1 MCILMFSTWRVA
13 GLLFRYFPCPVRQA
27 RTFRSGGS
35 GGQDRSH
42 GALFQMRRGTENF
55 EECSVKTVVILI
67 FQSKMPENFLSVISW
82 RQSCLCSLL
91 LTLFRSGLIQI
102 HLCKFHFILR
112 GVNLCEGLCLC
123 VTIVSDIFSYIALF
137 C

>member
-91 LTLFRSGLIQI
+91 LTLKRKKIKLLTKQKASTGCSPKFLVNVLDCFWNESNIQPAGL
-102 HLCKFHFILR
+102 
-112 GVNLCEGLCLC
+112 
-123 VTIVSDIFSYIALF
+123 
-137 C
+137 